1 MNEVTQQNT
10 WQLYAAKNQ
19 LSELIEKA
27 SIAPQTIAV
36 LGIIGDLLNTNDAA
50 SVLQDGRVRREFVNV
65 LFDWY
70 APIKWSPILDVSKE
84 VGWLFLQNRLNE

>member
-1 MNEVTQQNT
+1 LDE
-10 WQLYAAKNQ
+10 K
-19 LSELIEKA
+19 LIEKNGVSLTMEVA
-27 SIAPQTIAV
+27 SRLGIVQT

-50 SVLQDGRVRREFVNV
+50 SVLQDGRVLREFVNV

-84 VGWLFLQNRLNE
+84 VGWLFLKNRLNEQYIK